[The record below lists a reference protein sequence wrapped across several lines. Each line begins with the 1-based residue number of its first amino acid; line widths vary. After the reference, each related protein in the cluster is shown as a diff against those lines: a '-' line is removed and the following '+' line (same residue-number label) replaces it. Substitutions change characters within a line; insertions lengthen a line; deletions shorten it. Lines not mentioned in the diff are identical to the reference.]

1 MKEFI
6 DSFGLNN
13 FIIIIAVVVAIV
25 LALLIIFVLEKISKR
40 RNKSILDY
48 YDDFTSDDDDNEEKD
63 SIDFDNGTITNEVI
77 DEVEEVTHVPGEVV
91 YQDDITQQEAKKT
104 LAEVTKKLIEEE
116 PSVIDH
122 THFEK
127 EQEERSVISYE
138 ELKKINYNIDEEND
152 NVLSDEDDLPITIE
166 ELYKKH
172 LDEQETNEDVLDNPV
187 FVEPEEEIKKF
198 KNSEVISPVFGIYNK
213 NLVKDSKK
221 NVKPNDSS
229 SVEMQD
235 LELEIKK
242 TEDFLK
248 ELKKLKD
255 KLD

>member
-13 FIIIIAVVVAIV
+13 FIIIIAVVIAII

-40 RNKSILDY
+40 KNKDILDY
-48 YDDFTSDDDDNEEKD
+48 YDDFTNDE
-63 SIDFDNGTITNEVI
+63 
-77 DEVEEVTHVPGEVV
+77 EVEETVTDDSNTSDDFVLEDNFNTGEVV
-91 YQDDITQQEAKKT
+91 YQDDITEQEAKKT
-104 LAEVTKKLIEEE
+104 LEEVTKKLVEEE
-116 PSVIDH
+116 PQVIDH
-122 THFEK
+122 THFER
-127 EQEERSVISYE
+127 EQEEKSVISYE
-138 ELKKINYNIDEEND
+138 ELKKINYNIDEVND

-172 LDEQETNEDVLDNPV
+172 IDEQETSLENLENPV

-213 NLVKDSKK
+213 NLVKENKK
-221 NVKPNDSS
+221 NSNVKENVD
-229 SVEMQD
+229 MQD
-235 LELEIKK
+235 LELEIRK
-242 TEDFLK
+242 TEEFLK